1 MIFGDNRE
9 AIRQAYRDAWQKAA
23 AEEVLS
29 PLEAQ
34 IAAVIE
40 EHPEF
45 LAAIQDGGHI
55 DDQSLSE
62 NPFLHMGL
70 HLTIR
75 DQVKLD
81 HPLGIRTIFE
91 QLRASCG
98 DAHAAEHQMFD
109 ALAETLW
116 DAQQQRAEP
125 DVELYMERLRRLN

>member
-23 AEEVLS
+23 EEKVLS
-29 PLEAQ
+29 ALEAQ
-34 IAAVIE
+34 IVAVIE

-45 LAAIQDGGHI
+45 IVAIEDSEHV
-55 DDQSLSE
+55 DDQSLSN
-62 NPFLHMGL
+62 NPFFHMGL

-81 HPLGIRTIFE
+81 RPPGIRALFK
-91 QLRASCG
+91 QMRSRCG

>member
-1 MIFGDNRE
+1 ME
-9 AIRQAYRDAWQKAA
+9 AIRQAYREAWQKAA
-23 AEEVLS
+23 EAKVLS

-34 IAAVIE
+34 IVAVIE

-45 LAAIQDGGHI
+45 LAAIENVEPV
-55 DDQSLSE
+55 DDQLMSK

-81 HPLGIRTIFE
+81 RPLGIRDLFE

-98 DAHAAEHQMFD
+98 DTHAAEHHMFD

-125 DVELYMERLRRLN
+125 DVELYMERLRRLS

>member
-23 AEEVLS
+23 EEKVLS

-34 IAAVIE
+34 IVAVIE

-45 LAAIQDGGHI
+45 LAAIENAEPV
-55 DDQSLSE
+55 DDQLMSK

-81 HPLGIRTIFE
+81 QPRGIRRVFE
-91 QLRASCG
+91 QLSASCG

-116 DAQQQRAEP
+116 DAQQRRAEP
-125 DVELYMERLRRLN
+125 DVAVYMERLRRLN